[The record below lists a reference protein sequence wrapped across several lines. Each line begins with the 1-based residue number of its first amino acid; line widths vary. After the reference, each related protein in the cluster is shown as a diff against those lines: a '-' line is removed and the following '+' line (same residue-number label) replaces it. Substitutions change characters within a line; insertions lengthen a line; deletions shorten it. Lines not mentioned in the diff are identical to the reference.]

1 MIRFCIASAKW
12 RSLYKFVP
20 PEPEVH
26 ESGITCLVLSFLV
39 FSLEAESMR
48 SLLSRSPE
56 SRTRGFTLI
65 ELLVV
70 IAIIAIL
77 IALLLPAVQQ
87 AREAARRTQ
96 CKNNFKQ
103 LGLALH
109 NYHSTYGM
117 FTANGVAGTSE
128 NTSGRYNQAW
138 LSWSGLAML
147 LPYIEQNNVYQNINF
162 SYRWD
167 NNNGGTQ
174 NNTMARTRIAAFV
187 CPSDPGSG
195 ATYTANMS
203 PTSYGFSTGPASNW
217 NMRSNPVGFAT
228 LWRGSR
234 IRDITDGTSN
244 TIAMS
249 EMQIGLNSGQ
259 YQANTNPRVNWHR
272 VVTGSRLQRANNTNG
287 RRWDGRVASHIAA
300 VNSYYA
306 SCLSTYDSGGGWNGA
321 SDEQGRFWAAGRV
334 YWGPWH
340 TTLVKPNAG
349 PSCDVDTSV
358 TDMDIKEPSSYHTG
372 GVQVL
377 LADGSARFVSENIDQ
392 GTWMGAGSVAGGETL
407 GEW

>member
-1 MIRFCIASAKW
+1 MRL
-12 RSLYKFVP
+12 SLNAARHRRLKQ
-20 PEPEVH
+20 
-26 ESGITCLVLSFLV
+26 
-39 FSLEAESMR
+39 
-48 SLLSRSPE
+48 
-56 SRTRGFTLI
+56 GFTLI

-128 NTSGRYNQAW
+128 SPTGRYNQNW
-138 LSWSGLAML
+138 LAWSGMAML
-147 LPYIEQNNVYQNINF
+147 LPYIEQTNVYNNINF
-162 SYRWD
+162 NFRWD

-174 NNTMARTRIAAFV
+174 NNTMARSRIPAFV
-187 CPSDPGSG
+187 CPSDPGAN

-203 PTSYGFSTGPASNW
+203 PTSYGFSAGPGASW
-217 NMRSNPVGFAT
+217 AMAGNPIGFAT
-228 LWRGSR
+228 LVRGSR

-249 EMQIGLNSGQ
+249 EMQIGLNSGA
-259 YQANTNPRVNWHR
+259 YVAGAPNRFNWHR
-272 VVTGSRLQRANNTNG
+272 VVTGSALRGARGA
-287 RRWDGRVASHIAA
+287 RFDGRIAA
-300 VNSYYA
+300 DRTAINTYYNA
-306 SCLSTYDSGGGWNGA
+306 CLATYDSGGGWDGA
-321 SDEQGRFWAAGRV
+321 SDEQGRFWASGRV

-340 TTLVKPNAG
+340 TTLVRPNAG
-349 PSCDVDTSV
+349 HSCDNDASV
-358 TDMDIKEPSSYHTG
+358 TDMSVKEPSSYHTG

-377 LADGSARFVSENIDQ
+377 LADGSVKFTSENIDQ
-392 GTWMGAGSVAGGETL
+392 GVWMGAGSINLGETL